1 MKLDQL
7 DLKILEL
14 LQDNE
19 MLMPKLSK
27 IAKNVGSTS
36 TTVYRR
42 IEILKKEGI
51 ILGHTT
57 RLDAKLIGKPL
68 QSFIYIKVASSVG
81 KEERNEFAEK
91 LVNSYGVESI
101 YVPIG
106 YWTYILLAR
115 HENVEELDRFV
126 QNELI
131 KVPLQEIQ
139 IDLISRTIKE
149 GALQFQQ
156 KKDH

>member
-14 LQDNE
+14 LQNNE

-27 IAKNVGSTS
+27 IAEKVGSTS

-42 IEILKKEGI
+42 IETLKKEGI

-57 RLDAKLIGKPL
+57 RLDPKLIGKPL
-68 QSFIYIKVASSVG
+68 QSFIYLKIASNVG
-81 KEERNEFAEK
+81 KEERNEFAGR
-91 LVNSYGVESI
+91 LVNAYGVEAI

-106 YWTYILLAR
+106 YWSYILLAR
-115 HENVEELDRFV
+115 HEDVEELDRFV
-126 QNELI
+126 QGELI

-149 GALQFQQ
+149 GALQLQP